1 MIPSDSEQS
10 DVIEHEQFDR
20 SDGELLDTLE
30 PRAALDVPPRDLQ
43 HGDELIFPLMKSAVL
58 QYEGDPSSPTELRL
72 FYSNKEVLFDDPTQ
86 FAFGEALAKQSRF
99 IACEAMGWAGGDW
112 PKVKEMLE
120 QLIEAEVL
128 SYSDDIFAPPMKVV
142 HEARESPIPSA
153 IYHEP
158 RIWDEDG
165 ETMKLVTGTPLEL
178 GNIELSVPIFRIVH
192 MYMDT
197 DGRQVG
203 EANVY
208 PPSLRLG
215 LETEWKT
222 CTYEGT
228 RYQPDAPLNAT
239 ALRAMRAH
247 WRQMMAILLYARE
260 AYFKRVSK
268 AREGWSVGEMERF
281 SVAILAI
288 PTYLMMRQNNPVK
301 NGDLHPAL
309 SSLFR
314 VTDGL
319 RLSMHQMLFV
329 PFGEPTRDP
338 DTPMTA
344 DEVFA
349 YAERNHS
356 LHSDYAV
363 CAGPPFMIKEFLAV
377 MFDGAEPAVG
387 TVASFDPQVQDA
399 IDNIEHIIDYGML
412 GLQSHGATFSHWPLM
427 ARTHDELYQILEN
440 WTGDRS
446 PSFEAYYE
454 RWTAHYKKLTT
465 ETYLSKDEWRSSRL
479 MVYADMY
486 ASCVFNQTGA
496 YPERTLDEHRH
507 ALDTDV
513 PDHVNAGLIAAYERY
528 FDLPSMAPLALALGN
543 KIASYVRRIQ
553 ALLILAEDIQKQTN
567 QLLGRK
573 PAKRRFHGH
582 DLDLYNQLLEVG
594 DRGIAFIMQE
604 FGDILDITISVN
616 AGSITITDGATPKAV
631 SPLLDSDSIALSE

>member
-1 MIPSDSEQS
+1 MIASDFEQNDTLEHAQLDRS
-10 DVIEHEQFDR
+10 DDELDVIEAN
-20 SDGELLDTLE
+20 
-30 PRAALDVPPRDLQ
+30 AALNIPPRELQ

-58 QYEGDPSSPTELRL
+58 QYEGDPSAPTELRL

-86 FAFGEALAKQSRF
+86 FAFGEALSKQSRF
-99 IACEAMGWAGGDW
+99 VACEAMGWANGEW
-112 PKVKEMLE
+112 PAVREMLE

-128 SYSDDIFAPPMKVV
+128 FYADDIFAQPMKVV
-142 HEARESPIPSA
+142 SANRESPIPPA
-153 IYHEP
+153 RYDRP
-158 RIWDEDG
+158 RIWDDDG
-165 ETMKLVTGTPLEL
+165 ETMELVTGTPLEI
-178 GNIELSVPIFRIVH
+178 GNLELSVPIFRIIH
-192 MYMDT
+192 MYMDA
-197 DGRQVG
+197 DERQVG

-208 PPSLRLG
+208 PPILRLG

-228 RYQPDAPLNAT
+228 RYQPDAPINAT

-247 WRQMMAILLYARE
+247 WRQMMAILLQARE
-260 AYFKRVSK
+260 AYFKRVPK
-268 AREGWSVGEMERF
+268 AREGWTVGEMERF
-281 SVAILAI
+281 SVVILAV
-288 PTYLMMRQNNPVK
+288 PTYLMMRRDNPVK

-363 CAGPPFMIKEFLAV
+363 CAGPPFMIREFLAV
-377 MFDGAEPAVG
+377 MFDGVEPAVG
-387 TVASFDPQVQDA
+387 PSPGFDPQVQDA
-399 IDNIEHIIDYGML
+399 LDNIETIIDYAML
-412 GLQSHGATFSHWPLM
+412 GLQSHAATFSHWPLM
-427 ARTHDELYQILEN
+427 ARTHDELYQIIDGWAGE
-440 WTGDRS
+440 RS
-446 PSFEAYYE
+446 PSFETFYE
-454 RWTAHYKKLTT
+454 RSTRHYKRLTT

-486 ASCVFNQTGA
+486 ASCVFGQTGA

-513 PDHVNAGLIAAYERY
+513 PDNVNTQLSSAFER
-528 FDLPSMAPLALALGN
+528 FFALPSMAPLAADLAN
-543 KIASYVRRIQ
+543 KIASYIRRIQ
-553 ALLILAEDIQKQTN
+553 ALLILSEDIQDQINT
-567 QLLGRK
+567 LLGRK
-573 PAKRRFHGH
+573 PATKRFTGH
-582 DLDLYNQLLEVG
+582 NLDLYNQMLEMG
-594 DRGIAFIMQE
+594 DRGIAFILQE
-604 FGDILDITISVN
+604 FGDLLDITISVT
-616 AGSITITDGATPKAV
+616 AESITINDGATPKAV
-631 SPLLDSDSIALSE
+631 PLLQNSGKIDLSE